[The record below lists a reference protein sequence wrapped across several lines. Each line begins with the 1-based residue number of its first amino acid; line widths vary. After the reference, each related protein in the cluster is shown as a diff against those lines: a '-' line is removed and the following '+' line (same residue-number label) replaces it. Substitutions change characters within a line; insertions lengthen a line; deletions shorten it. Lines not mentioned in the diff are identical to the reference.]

1 MPPRAIVFD
10 LFHTLTGLESE
21 WSDLPWTSDVLG
33 IDRAVW
39 NTALTVQSR
48 WRVAGEERDPYRI
61 VERLARGI
69 APSITPRTLAG
80 AAQGGRGQDRALP
93 AFTLQGAA
101 RERRDAQTSA
111 RRGFSF
117 GPRQQR
123 RRDGGCRLA
132 GLAIGRTLR
141 RRGVFLHGGLR
152 EAGACDLREMP
163 GRARRERG
171 GQHVRRRREFGR
183 ARRCEVD
190 RHEDRARVGRDPA
203 ALAGKNPGARRDRRP
218 SPCLGARN
226 SRPPG
231 PGARGSL
238 GAGARFRTPGRVTDG
253 AVNLLNRYR
262 FRRLVDKS
270 VRLGNRPTIMP
281 IEELRLAVAF
291 AELPCREE
299 VVTNLIGELFD
310 HQNMHVRRIAVIACR
325 KSGAFGVPGL
335 KEALTRKLA
344 DPEGWVRYDAAWAI
358 LEAKYDSSE
367 IRACLAALAD
377 GISLPADRERV
388 RRNLGDA
395 DLQAKVRARETLDA
409 LLAPRTILASLG
421 ISLETISE
429 RELALYPES
438 TELVVAEIGEN
449 GREHLLVPA
458 AAAAWG
464 ALRDTAKGDGV
475 VIRIVSPFRSVDRQ
489 AEIVR
494 AKLARGQSL
503 DEILRVSAPPGY
515 SEHHS
520 GRALDVTTDGARPL
534 ELEFEHTAAF
544 QWLERNAGRFGFHMS
559 YPRQNRYGYMYEPWH
574 WCFRGEGSDHA

>member
-1 MPPRAIVFD
+1 
-10 LFHTLTGLESE
+10 
-21 WSDLPWTSDVLG
+21 
-33 IDRAVW
+33 
-39 NTALTVQSR
+39 
-48 WRVAGEERDPYRI
+48 
-61 VERLARGI
+61 
-69 APSITPRTLAG
+69 
-80 AAQGGRGQDRALP
+80 
-93 AFTLQGAA
+93 
-101 RERRDAQTSA
+101 
-111 RRGFSF
+111 
-117 GPRQQR
+117 
-123 RRDGGCRLA
+123 
-132 GLAIGRTLR
+132 
-141 RRGVFLHGGLR
+141 
-152 EAGACDLREMP
+152 
-163 GRARRERG
+163 
-171 GQHVRRRREFGR
+171 
-183 ARRCEVD
+183 
-190 RHEDRARVGRDPA
+190 
-203 ALAGKNPGARRDRRP
+203 
-218 SPCLGARN
+218 
-226 SRPPG
+226 
-231 PGARGSL
+231 
-238 GAGARFRTPGRVTDG
+238 
-253 AVNLLNRYR
+253 VNLLNRYR

-270 VRLGNRPTIMP
+270 VRLGNRPMIMP

-475 VIRIVSPFRSVDRQ
+475 VIRIVSAFRSVERQ